1 MLVVMDVIIETP
13 LEELY
18 KIPTNYVVVG
28 EARMNDIA
36 NKNGWY
42 LDGFENDSISTFY
55 HFENDKIHCDD
66 GPARIETLHS
76 FPDKIYSVDWYNQN
90 KKHRLDGPA
99 EIWLELSEEKH
110 HSRLFCYKIDGIQ
123 LSEEQY
129 WKHHQII
136 KHVINSIVEL

>member
-66 GPARIETLHS
+66 VGPACLNCMS
-76 FPDKIYSVDWYNQN
+76 DAVAF
-90 KKHRLDGPA
+90 
-99 EIWLELSEEKH
+99 
-110 HSRLFCYKIDGIQ
+110 LFNGSAD
-123 LSEEQY
+123 
-129 WKHHQII
+129 
-136 KHVINSIVEL
+136 